1 MDKTTRY
8 NRTAAT
14 LKKNQGTKKAE
25 MALLFHLGLSLTDF
39 CFKEIKQI
47 VCLLCLGFSACSLR

>member
-1 MDKTTRY
+1 MGKQIKS
-8 NRTAAT
+8 
-14 LKKNQGTKKAE
+14 LETKKTE

-47 VCLLCLGFSACSLR
+47 VCLLCLGFSANSLR